1 MFPAAVAVVDADLKL
16 VLRLTSYI
24 GTRPVQRHELRDVT
38 TDVGDFRIKIPA
50 DLPTVKESWR
60 SAPNASARPSAA
72 GTANPLQRGT
82 RRAARLR
89 LQTANCVIIVGYLRK
104 GRQVARIR
112 SGTDQRPYRITSE
125 VRSVARRHRR

>member
-1 MFPAAVAVVDADLKL
+1 MFPAAVVGADLRL

-38 TDVGDFRIKIPA
+38 TDVGEFRIKIPA
-50 DLPTVKESWR
+50 DLPTIEESWR

-72 GTANPLQRGT
+72 GTANL
-82 RRAARLR
+82 AARHPESC
-89 LQTANCVIIVGYLRK
+89 TSSAAAAICVITVGYLRK

-112 SGTDQRPYRITSE
+112 SGADQRPNRITSE

>member
-1 MFPAAVAVVDADLKL
+1 MFPAAVAVVDADLRL

-50 DLPTVKESWR
+50 DLPTVEESWR

-72 GTANPLQRGT
+72 GTANPPCSEAHGELHVFGC
-82 RRAARLR
+82 RRPFA
-89 LQTANCVIIVGYLRK
+89 
-104 GRQVARIR
+104 
-112 SGTDQRPYRITSE
+112 
-125 VRSVARRHRR
+125 